1 MTVYE
6 SLIENFKDI
15 QIMLKDH
22 ERLLSSLKK
31 EDNKLVLKRCVSTC
45 PHKRKLKEVLL
56 ESIQVLE
63 ESKKAFK
70 SKQLETLRKKLTRIL
85 AEID

>member
-1 MTVYE
+1 MIFKLKKLKRVDYE
-6 SLIENFKDI
+6 SNYHGF
-15 QIMLKDH
+15 
-22 ERLLSSLKK
+22 RSSLKK
-31 EDNKLVLKRCVSTC
+31 EDNKLILKRCVSTC